1 MSESKKPA
9 KRLRSE
15 EWFNNPAHPDG
26 TVIYIERFLNY
37 GITPEEL
44 RAGKPIIGIA
54 QVGSDITPC
63 NRGHLETAERVKA
76 GIRDAGGI
84 PFVFPVHP
92 IQESCRRPAAALDR
106 NLAYLG
112 LVEVL
117 HGYPFDGVV
126 LTTGCDKTT
135 PACLMAAATM
145 NLPAIVQSGG
155 PMLNGWHNGE
165 LAGSGTMVWE
175 GRKQLA
181 EGKITVEQM
190 LEQVA
195 ASSPSVGHCNT
206 MGTALSMNSLAEAL
220 GMSLPGCAAIPAAYR
235 ERGQMAYRT
244 GKRIVEMVREDLTP
258 SKIMTREAFENAI
271 VVNTAIGG
279 STNCPVHLT
288 AIARHLGVELSLQDW
303 QAIGYD
309 VPLLVNCQPA
319 GKYLGESFHRAGGI
333 PGVIRELLRAGRLHG
348 EAMTVSGKTVAENQ
362 AKVPEPDREVIRA
375 YDKPLKERAGFLV
388 LSGNLFDAALIKTCV
403 IRDEFRER
411 YLSEPGGEKVFTSRV
426 IVFEGPEDYRERIN
440 DPALNIDESCMLA
453 IRGCG
458 PIGYPGSGEVVNM
471 QPPDAL
477 LKAGIDTLPT
487 MGDGRQSGTAA
498 SPSILNIAP
507 ESLAGGNL
515 ALLETGDEVR
525 VDLNVCRVDLLVSDE
540 VLAKRRENYSPPELH
555 HQTPWQEM
563 YRGCVGQLDTGAC
576 IEFAT
581 KYRDVRG
588 DIPRHYH

>member
-1 MSESKKPA
+1 MSDSEKTA

-63 NRGHLETAERVKA
+63 NRGHIETVERVKA
-76 GIRDAGGI
+76 GIRDSGGI

-155 PMLNGWHNGE
+155 PMLDGWHNGE
-165 LAGSGTMVWE
+165 LAGSGTMIWE
-175 GRKQLA
+175 GRKQMS
-181 EGKITVEQM
+181 EGKITFEE
-190 LEQVA
+190 LLDQVA
-195 ASSPSVGHCNT
+195 ASSPSIGHCNT

-220 GMSLPGCAAIPAAYR
+220 GMSLPGCAVIPAAYR

-244 GKRIVEMVREDLTP
+244 GRRVVEMVHEDLTP
-258 SKIMTREAFENAI
+258 SKVMTREAFENAV

-288 AIARHLGVELSLQDW
+288 AIARHLGVKLSLQDW
-303 QAIGYD
+303 QDIGYD

-319 GKYLGESFHRAGGI
+319 GKYLGEAFHRAGGI
-333 PGVIRELLRAGRLHG
+333 PGVIRELLGAGRIHG
-348 EAMTVSGKTVAENQ
+348 DAMTVSGKSVAENQ
-362 AKVPEPDREVIRA
+362 AAVPEPDREVIRA
-375 YDKPLKERAGFLV
+375 YGAPMKKQAGFLV

-403 IRDEFRER
+403 INDEFRAR
-411 YLSEPGGEKVFTSRV
+411 YLAEPGNENVFVSRV
-426 IVFEGPEDYRERIN
+426 IVFEGPEDYRERLN
-440 DPALNIDESCMLA
+440 DPSLEIDDSCMLV

-471 QPPDAL
+471 QPTDEL

-487 MGDGRQSGTAA
+487 MGDGRQSGTSA

-507 ESLAGGNL
+507 ESAAGGNL
-515 ALLETGDEVR
+515 ALLETGDKVR
-525 VDLNVCRVDLLVSDE
+525 VDLNACRVDLLVSDE
-540 VLAKRRENYSPPELH
+540 TSAKRRENYTPPELH

-588 DIPRHYH
+588 DLPRHYH